1 MVTVQFSEPVAD
13 FDALLDVTPGN
24 ATISNFVV
32 VDGDTYT
39 FDLTPLGQ
47 GAVTASVTPGKYSD
61 AAGNFNT
68 TTANFS
74 RTYDTASPDVT
85 IDQAAAQPDPTGLA
99 PINFT
104 AVFSESVTGFD
115 ALDVSLSG
123 TAGATTATVTEI
135 APNDGTT
142 YNVAVSGMTLSGTVI
157 ASIPAGAAQDAA
169 TNTSNA
175 ATSTDN
181 TVTFDPVVPV
191 VTGIVRADPSPT
203 NAASVRYTVT
213 FSKDVSGVNP
223 SDFTVTASGVTG
235 AAIIDITGG
244 GTTWTVTVSTGTGD
258 GTLRLDL
265 VDDDTIVDIA
275 GNPLGGKGA
284 GNGSFTNGEVY
295 TIDKTGPSV
304 VISCARQCQPD
315 QCSDG

>member
-1 MVTVQFSEPVAD
+1 MT
-13 FDALLDVTPGN
+13 
-24 ATISNFVV
+24 
-32 VDGDTYT
+32 
-39 FDLTPLGQ
+39 
-47 GAVTASVTPGKYSD
+47 
-61 AAGNFNT
+61 
-68 TTANFS
+68 
-74 RTYDTASPDVT
+74 
-85 IDQAAAQPDPTGLA
+85 
-99 PINFT
+99 
-104 AVFSESVTGFD
+104 
-115 ALDVSLSG
+115 LSG

-265 VDDDTIVDIA
+265 VDDDTIVD
-275 GNPLGGKGA
+275 GA
-284 GNGSFTNGEVY
+284 G
-295 TIDKTGPSV
+295 
-304 VISCARQCQPD
+304 
-315 QCSDG
+315 